1 MSARQ
6 LEVMVNRDLVG
17 WLREQN
23 DLWQFE
29 YAEQWRSSAA
39 GFDLSPALARARASH
54 ADGASNRP
62 VQWYFDNLLPE
73 EALRITLAKD
83 AQLNADDAFGL
94 LAYFGSESAGSLVL
108 RDPGAPDR
116 ASQHGVRPLPLA
128 ELNHRILNLAQAPL
142 TRDAPKR
149 MSLAGAQHKML
160 VILDG
165 GELYEPLPATPST
178 QILKPNHPGG
188 DYPASVMNE
197 YFIMRLAR
205 RVGMNVPDV
214 HRLYAPQ
221 PVYLIDRFDRIA
233 PPASRAAV
241 ADKVDQVRRR
251 HVIDTCQLLNKARN
265 FKYSA
270 AHLDTLVEAIGLC
283 RAKVAARLQLYRW
296 VAFNILI
303 GNGDNHLKN
312 ISFTVD
318 ANGIDVAPAY
328 DMLCTT
334 VYDTRAFAAENAKWP
349 HSELAFSL
357 PGARTF
363 GDVRR
368 EHVLAAAAGLGLAR
382 GTAARELDRL
392 LGALPAAA
400 DKLMVEIEA
409 EIRAQAERCPD
420 PGAAG
425 AHIAGELRLL
435 RAIRHVVLND
445 MCAQLAPAGLG

>member
-6 LEVMVNRDLVG
+6 LEVVVNRDLVG
-17 WLREQN
+17 WLREEN

-29 YAEQWRSSAA
+29 YALQWRASAA
-39 GFDLSPALARARASH
+39 GFDLSPALDRAQVLH
-54 ADGASNRP
+54 VDGASSRP

-73 EALRITLAKD
+73 EALRLTIAKD
-83 AQLNADDAFGL
+83 ANLNAEDAFGL
-94 LAYFGSESAGSLVL
+94 LAYFGAESAGSLVL
-108 RDPGAPDR
+108 RDPGAVEP
-116 ASQHGVRPLPLA
+116 AGELAGHGVRALPLA
-128 ELNHRILNLAQAPL
+128 ELNHRILNLAHAPL
-142 TRDAPKR
+142 TKDAPKR

-165 GELYEPLPATPST
+165 GKLYEPLPATPST
-178 QILKPNHPGG
+178 QILKPNHQGG

-205 RVGMNVPDV
+205 RVGMNVPEV
-214 HRLYAPQ
+214 HRLYVPQ

-233 PPASRAAV
+233 PAASGGDLASRA
-241 ADKVDQVRRR
+241 DQVGRR

-270 AHLDTLVEAIGLC
+270 AHLDTLVEAIGQC
-283 RAKVAARLQLYRW
+283 RAKVAARLPLYRW
-296 VAFNILI
+296 VAFNILV

-334 VYDTRAFAAENAKWP
+334 VYETRAFAADNARWP

-363 GDVRR
+363 GEVRR
-368 EHVLAAAAGLGLAR
+368 AHVLAAGASLGLAR
-382 GTAARELDRL
+382 GTAVRELDRL
-392 LGALPAAA
+392 LSALPAAA
-400 DKLMVEIEA
+400 DKLIEEIEA
-409 EIRAQAERCPD
+409 DIGAQVAACPD
-420 PGAAG
+420 PAAAG
-425 AHIAGELRLL
+425 VHIAGELRLL

-445 MCAQLAPAGLG
+445 MRAQLAD

>member
-1 MSARQ
+1 MTARQ
-6 LEVMVNRDLVG
+6 LEVIVNRDLVG
-17 WLREQN
+17 WLREEN

-29 YAEQWRSSAA
+29 YAEEWRAA
-39 GFDLSPALARARASH
+39 ATGFDLSPALSRDPALH
-54 ADGASNRP
+54 IDGASTRP

-73 EALRITLAKD
+73 EALRITIAKD
-83 AQLNADDAFGL
+83 ANLNAEDAFGL
-94 LAYFGSESAGSLVL
+94 LAYFGAESAGSLVL
-108 RDPGAPDR
+108 LDPGTAEL
-116 ASQHGVRPLPLA
+116 AEHGVRFLPLD
-128 ELNHRILNLAQAPL
+128 ELNHRILNLAHAPL
-142 TRDAPKR
+142 TKDAPKR

-165 GELYEPLPATPST
+165 DGLYEPLPATPST
-178 QILKPNHPGG
+178 QILKPNHQSG

-205 RVGMNVPDV
+205 RAGMNVPNV
-214 HRLYAPQ
+214 HRLYVPQ
-221 PVYLIDRFDRIA
+221 PVYLIDRFDRIS
-233 PPASRAAV
+233 PARSSDDLAARA
-241 ADKVDQVRRR
+241 DQVRRR

-270 AHLDTLVEAIGLC
+270 AHLETLVEAIEKC

-296 VAFNILI
+296 VVFNILV

-318 ANGIDVAPAY
+318 ARGIDVAPAY

-349 HSELAFSL
+349 RSELAFSL
-357 PGARTF
+357 PGVGTF

-368 EHVLAAAAGLGLAR
+368 EHVLAAGASLGLAR
-382 GTAARELDRL
+382 GTAVRELDRL
-392 LGALPAAA
+392 LSTLPPTA
-400 DKLMVEIEA
+400 DKLIEEIDA
-409 EIRAQAERCPD
+409 DIRGQAERSPD
-420 PGAAG
+420 PATAG
-425 AHIAGELRLL
+425 AHIAGEMRLL

-445 MCAQLAPAGLG
+445 MCVQLAS

>member
-1 MSARQ
+1 MTSRQ

-17 WLREQN
+17 WLREEN

-29 YAEQWRSSAA
+29 YAQAWRASAN
-39 GFDLSPALARARASH
+39 GFDLSPALPRDPALH
-54 ADGASNRP
+54 IDGASTRP

-73 EALRITLAKD
+73 EALRITIAKD
-83 AQLNADDAFGL
+83 ANLNADDAFGL
-94 LAYFGSESAGSLVL
+94 LAYFGAESAGSLVL
-108 RDPGAPDR
+108 REPGATQT
-116 ASQHGVRPLPLA
+116 AGHGVRPLPLA
-128 ELNHRILNLAQAPL
+128 ELNHRILNLAHAPL
-142 TRDAPKR
+142 TKDAPKR

-165 GELYEPLPATPST
+165 DELYEPLPATPST
-178 QILKPNHPGG
+178 QILKPNHQSG

-197 YFIMRLAR
+197 YFIMSLAR
-205 RVGMNVPDV
+205 RVGMNVPGV

-221 PVYLIDRFDRIA
+221 PVYLIDRFDRVA
-233 PPASRAAV
+233 PAKSSGDVAARA
-241 ADKVDQVRRR
+241 DLVRRR

-270 AHLDTLVEAIGLC
+270 AHLDTLVEAIGQC

-296 VAFNILI
+296 VLFNILV
-303 GNGDNHLKN
+303 GNADNHLKN

-318 ANGIDVAPAY
+318 ANGTDVAPAY

-334 VYDTRAFAAENAKWP
+334 VYDTRAFVTENAKWP
-349 HSELAFSL
+349 RSELAFSL
-357 PGARTF
+357 PGIRTF

-368 EHVLAAAAGLGLAR
+368 EHVLAAGTSLGLAR
-382 GTAARELDRL
+382 GTATRELERL
-392 LGALPAAA
+392 LGALPATA
-400 DKLMVEIEA
+400 DKLIEEIEA
-409 EIRAQAERCPD
+409 AIRQQADRSPD
-420 PGAAG
+420 PVAAG

-445 MCAQLAPAGLG
+445 MCTQLAS

>member
-1 MSARQ
+1 MTARQ
-6 LEVMVNRDLVG
+6 LEVTVNRDLVG
-17 WLREQN
+17 WLREEN

-29 YAEQWRSSAA
+29 YADQWRASAI
-39 GFDLSPALARARASH
+39 GFGLSPALPRDQALH
-54 ADGASNRP
+54 VDGASTRP

-73 EALRITLAKD
+73 EALRLTIAKD
-83 AQLNADDAFGL
+83 AHLNAEDAFGL
-94 LAYFGSESAGSLVL
+94 LSYFGSESAGSLVL
-108 RDPGAPDR
+108 QHSGEPPRFE
-116 ASQHGVRPLPLA
+116 HGVRSLPLS
-128 ELNHRILNLAQAPL
+128 ELNDRILNLAHAPL
-142 TRDAPKR
+142 TKDAPKR

-165 GELYEPLPATPST
+165 VDLYEPLPATPST
-178 QILKPNHPGG
+178 QILKPNHQSG

-197 YFIMRLAR
+197 YFIMLLAR

-221 PVYLIDRFDRIA
+221 PVYMIDRFDRIMPGKSSA
-233 PPASRAAV
+233 DLATRA
-241 ADKVDQVRRR
+241 DQVRRR

-270 AHLDTLVEAIGLC
+270 AHLDTLVEAIEKC
-283 RAKVAARLQLYRW
+283 KAKIAARLQLYRW
-296 VAFNILI
+296 VTFNILI

-318 ANGIDVAPAY
+318 ANGIDLAPAY

-363 GDVRR
+363 GQVRR
-368 EHVLAAAAGLGLAR
+368 EHILEAGARLGLAR
-382 GTAARELDRL
+382 GTAVRELDRL
-392 LGALPAAA
+392 LIALPGAA
-400 DKLMVEIEA
+400 DKLIDEIESA
-409 EIRAQAERCPD
+409 IRAQTDRSPD
-420 PGAAG
+420 PAA
-425 AHIAGELRLL
+425 ASVHIAGELRLL
-435 RAIRHVVLND
+435 RAIRHIVLKD
-445 MCAQLAPAGLG
+445 MCAQLAQ

>member
-1 MSARQ
+1 MTARQ
-6 LEVMVNRDLVG
+6 LDVVVNRDLVG
-17 WLREQN
+17 WLREEN

-29 YAEQWRSSAA
+29 YAGQWRASVA
-39 GFDLSPALARARASH
+39 GFSLSPALDRAQALH
-54 ADGASNRP
+54 VDGASLRP

-73 EALRITLAKD
+73 EALRITIAKD
-83 AQLNADDAFGL
+83 ANLNAEDAFGL
-94 LAYFGSESAGSLVL
+94 LAYFGAESAGSLVL
-108 RDPGAPDR
+108 RNPGEGDLAE
-116 ASQHGVRPLPLA
+116 HGVRPLPLA
-128 ELNHRILNLAQAPL
+128 ELNHRILNLAHAPL
-142 TRDAPKR
+142 TKDAPKR

-178 QILKPNHPGG
+178 QILKPNHQSG

-197 YFIMRLAR
+197 YFIMRLAQ

-221 PVYLIDRFDRIA
+221 PVYLIDRFDRNTPTTA
-233 PPASRAAV
+233 SGDLASRA
-241 ADKVDQVRRR
+241 DQVERR

-270 AHLDTLVEAIGLC
+270 AHLDTLVAAIAQC

-296 VAFNILI
+296 VAFNILV

-312 ISFTVD
+312 ISFTVG

-334 VYDTRAFAAENAKWP
+334 VYDTRAFAADNAKWP
-349 HSELAFSL
+349 HTELAFSL
-357 PGARTF
+357 PGAGTF

-368 EHVLAAAAGLGLAR
+368 AHVLAAGAGLGLAR
-382 GTAARELDRL
+382 GTAVRELDRL
-392 LGALPAAA
+392 LTALPAAA
-400 DKLMVEIEA
+400 DKLIDEIQSD
-409 EIRAQAERCPD
+409 IRAQADRCPD
-420 PGAAG
+420 PAA
-425 AHIAGELRLL
+425 ARVHIAGELRLL

-445 MCAQLAPAGLG
+445 MCRQLAP